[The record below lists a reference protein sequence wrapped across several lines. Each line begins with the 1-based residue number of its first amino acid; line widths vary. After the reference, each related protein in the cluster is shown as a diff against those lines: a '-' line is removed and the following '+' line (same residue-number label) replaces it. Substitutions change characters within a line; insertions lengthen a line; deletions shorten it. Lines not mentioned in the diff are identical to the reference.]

1 MFQNGTCAILVKLS
15 AIINIVEM
23 FCDGRS
29 LRTEKVSYLLLS
41 EPDSFFL
48 GIHLYFE
55 ADVLVGLVE
64 DYLGVCGLYLAI
76 AVGTHRCVRF
86 CVVSYPLNL
95 NGTKTAPVLW
105 GESGKNSKN
114 SRCFSELYGYVAV
127 LSPVF
132 TRASS

>member
-55 ADVLVGLVE
+55 PDTLIGLVE
-64 DYLGVCGLYLAI
+64 HYLRVCGPYLAI
-76 AVGTHRCVRF
+76 AVGTHGCVRF
-86 CVVSYPLNL
+86 CVL
-95 NGTKTAPVLW
+95 
-105 GESGKNSKN
+105 
-114 SRCFSELYGYVAV
+114 CFAHLGNALFLSEAV
-127 LSPVF
+127 FLLE
-132 TRASS
+132 

>member
-1 MFQNGTCAILVKLS
+1 MFAVVTHMFQNGTCAILVKLS

-55 ADVLVGLVE
+55 PDTLIGLVE
-64 DYLGVCGLYLAI
+64 HYLLNPWSKLICVHLKFVGVFRS
-76 AVGTHRCVRF
+76 V
-86 CVVSYPLNL
+86 
-95 NGTKTAPVLW
+95 
-105 GESGKNSKN
+105 
-114 SRCFSELYGYVAV
+114 
-127 LSPVF
+127 
-132 TRASS
+132 